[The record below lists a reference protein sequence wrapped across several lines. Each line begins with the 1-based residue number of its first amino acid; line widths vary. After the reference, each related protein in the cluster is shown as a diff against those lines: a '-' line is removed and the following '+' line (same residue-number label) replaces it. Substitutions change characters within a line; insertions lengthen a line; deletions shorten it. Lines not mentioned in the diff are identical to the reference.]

1 MKHGKRGVSRIEL
14 LAWGAF
20 LAVLMVV
27 ILPKIQD
34 LTDSP
39 SHINPA
45 ATQIEQFKTAVQLYT
60 VDNGHPPT
68 AAQGLDALIHEPVT
82 EPRPRHRVK
91 YLADLDKIPDDPWG
105 HPYTYRVPSPN
116 GEECSITSYGPD
128 GKEGG
133 GDDLSSVKGG
143 NAEITSDGFGKGDQP

>member
-1 MKHGKRGVSRIEL
+1 MPYRKRGVSRIEL
-14 LAWGAF
+14 LVWGAV
-20 LAVLMVV
+20 LALLMAI

-39 SHINPA
+39 SHIDPA

-68 AAQGLDALIHEPVT
+68 AAQGLDALIHKPVT
-82 EPRPRHRVK
+82 EPRLKHWKK
-91 YLADLDKIPDDPWG
+91 YLADLNEVPQDPWG
-105 HPYTYRVPSPN
+105 NPYIYRVPGPN

-133 GDDLSSVKGG
+133 GDDISGVKGG
-143 NAEITSDGFGKGDQP
+143 SVEEAR

>member
-1 MKHGKRGVSRIEL
+1 MTHGKRGVSRIEL
-14 LAWGAF
+14 LVWGAV
-20 LAVLMVV
+20 LALLMAM
-27 ILPKIQD
+27 ILPKVQD
-34 LTDSP
+34 LTGSP
-39 SHINPA
+39 SHINPP
-45 ATQIEQFKTAVQLYT
+45 ATQIEQFKSAVQLYT

-82 EPRPRHRVK
+82 EPRPRHWKK
-91 YLADLDKIPDDPWG
+91 YLADLDQIPKDPWG
-105 HPYTYRVPSPN
+105 QSYVYRVPGPN

-143 NAEITSDGFGKGDQP
+143 SVEAAP